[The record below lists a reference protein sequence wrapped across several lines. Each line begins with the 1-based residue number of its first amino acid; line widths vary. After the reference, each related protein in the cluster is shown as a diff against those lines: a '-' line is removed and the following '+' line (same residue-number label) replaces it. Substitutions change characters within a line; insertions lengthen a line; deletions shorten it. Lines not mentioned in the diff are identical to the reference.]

1 MSQPETHQPQSLAP
15 SLAFDVKAE
24 IERITQDMRQVVH
37 TKFRRRG
44 AVVGISGG
52 IDSSV
57 TLALCAHTFGPEH
70 VFGVMLPEHES
81 SPDSRA
87 LAEELAARYDVETT
101 VEDIGPALDGAGC
114 FERRDEAV
122 RKVFPQFGPGWT
134 SKITLPGNLL
144 DQKSLNVFRLTVVSP
159 EGEESTQ
166 RLPPDAYLQI
176 VAASN
181 FKQRMRTSMLYY
193 HAERLNYAVIGT
205 PNKNEHEMGFFVKG
219 GDGLYDYTPIRHL
232 FKTQVYALARELD
245 VPHSIRERVPTTDT
259 YSAGQT
265 QEEFFYRMP
274 FPVLDAIWSAHE
286 QGIAVS
292 ETARDLSLTTEQV
305 ERVVA
310 DIIQKKR
317 TTDYL
322 RLAPMGM

>member
-114 FERRDEAV
+114 YERRDEAV